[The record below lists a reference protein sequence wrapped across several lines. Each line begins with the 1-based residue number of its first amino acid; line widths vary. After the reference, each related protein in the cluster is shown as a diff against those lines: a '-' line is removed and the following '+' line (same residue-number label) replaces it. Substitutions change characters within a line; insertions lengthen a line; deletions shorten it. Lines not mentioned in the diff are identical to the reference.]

1 MDVMNLSTYEKLS
14 PFEIK
19 DFLIKHAHAASEQS
33 AISFINAGRGNPNW
47 VATTPRDAFFLLGQ
61 FAMTESRRV
70 LDLPPGIGGM
80 PKAPGIAG
88 RLAAWLTLNSAAPGG
103 SFLAEMVPWAADKF
117 GFDRDKFVHELVDSI
132 IGDNYPV
139 P

>member
-19 DFLIKHAHAASEQS
+19 DFLIKHAHAASETS

-47 VATTPRDAFFLLGQ
+47 IATTPRDGFFLLGQ
-61 FAMTESRRV
+61 FAMAESRRV

-80 PKAPGIAG
+80 PKAAGIAN
-88 RLAAWLTLNSAAPGG
+88 RFRDWVTARSTEPGA
-103 SFLAEMVPWAADKF
+103 SFLLGMLPWSVEKF
-117 GFDRDKFVHELVDSI
+117 GFDAESFVHELVDSI
-132 IGDNYPV
+132 AGDNY
-139 P
+139 